1 VAKAT
6 AKEAE
11 IMKLIK
17 KINNLFSYDKYY
29 KMSNDNLVK
38 EANKYALQHIYNHHG
53 NIEKTEVIKQLIAKD
68 NASMFKRSLIIS
80 TFTLI
85 VAAISLIISVIAIFL
100 K

>member
-1 VAKAT
+1 MAKTT

-17 KINNLFSYDKYY
+17 KINNLFSYDRYY
-29 KMSNDNLVK
+29 KMSDDNLEK
-38 EANKYALQHIYNHHG
+38 EATKYKIGGYFDG
-53 NIEKTEVIKQLIAKD
+53 RIIRRGKIIEQLIAKD

>member
-17 KINNLFSYDKYY
+17 KINNLFSYDRYY
-29 KMSNDNLVK
+29 KMSDDNLEK
-38 EANKYALQHIYNHHG
+38 EATKYKIGGYFDG
-53 NIEKTEVIKQLIAKD
+53 RIIRREKIIEQLIAKD

>member
-1 VAKAT
+1 LRKD
-6 AKEAE
+6 
-11 IMKLIK
+11 
-17 KINNLFSYDKYY
+17 SYNY
-29 KMSNDNLVK
+29 
-38 EANKYALQHIYNHHG
+38 HG

-68 NASMFKRSLIIS
+68 NASMFKRALIIS

>member
-1 VAKAT
+1 VVEIAARET
-6 AKEAE
+6 G

-17 KINNLFSYDKYY
+17 KINNLFSYDRYY
-29 KMSNDNLVK
+29 KMSVDNLVK
-38 EANKYALQHIYNHHG
+38 EAHKYDIGGYFNG
-53 NIEKTEVIKQLIAKD
+53 NIIRREKIIEQLIAKD

-85 VAAISLIISVIAIFL
+85 VAAISLIISVIAMFL